1 MRYYMAPLEE
11 VTGYVFRNAYHAH
24 FYPFDKYFAPFVAAK
39 EQKGRLFNYK
49 ERNDILPENNRGII
63 LIPQILTN
71 NSEAFIRTA
80 RGMREYGYEEINLN
94 LGCPSKTVVN
104 GGRGSG
110 FYRTE
115 KDCVNFWI
123 RFLNS
128 WT

>member
-1 MRYYMAPLEE
+1 LRYYMAPLEE

-94 LGCPSKTVVN
+94 LGCLRK
-104 GGRGSG
+104 R
-110 FYRTE
+110 
-115 KDCVNFWI
+115 W
-123 RFLNS
+123 
-128 WT
+128 